1 VQLFRSERS
10 SHRRNR
16 FSMSVLDM
24 DCDGAQL
31 REKCRHEK
39 LMTTTPTSALLTD
52 LYELNMVQAY
62 LDKAEDGEATF
73 EFFVRRL
80 PARRGFLLAAGL
92 EDALQY
98 LETMQYSAAE
108 IGWLESTGRFRDNLL
123 DYLRD
128 FRFTGEVHALP
139 EGTICFPN
147 EPLMRITAP
156 LPQAQ
161 LVESRIINILHYQ
174 TLIASKAARMVL
186 AAPGK
191 ILSDF
196 GLRTAH
202 GAEAGNYSAR
212 ASYIA
217 GFAGAAN
224 VLAGERYGI
233 PIVGT
238 MAHSFVQVHDNET
251 QAFENFAR
259 SRPEGVILLIDTYD
273 TEAGARKVV
282 ELAPRLKNDGIAI
295 RGVRIDSGDLIA
307 MAKKVRAILD
317 AGGLKETII
326 LVSGG
331 VNEDVLQD
339 MMKDGAPIGGFGI
352 GVNLAAS
359 VDVPALDCA
368 YKLQDYRGMP
378 KRKLSEG
385 KQTWPGR
392 KQVWRAYDADGR
404 MRGDILSLE
413 NDTHPGE
420 KLIVEV
426 MRGGKRVGQAPALT
440 QIRDRARAD
449 LARLPEP
456 LARLQAGA
464 NYPVEVADALKALAE
479 EADRA
484 AQA

>member
-1 VQLFRSERS
+1 
-10 SHRRNR
+10 
-16 FSMSVLDM
+16 MP
-24 DCDGAQL
+24 
-31 REKCRHEK
+31 
-39 LMTTTPTSALLTD
+39 TTSPLLTD

-62 LDKAEDGEATF
+62 LDKGEAGEAVF

-92 EDALQY
+92 EDALEF
-98 LETMQYSAAE
+98 LETMRYSAAD
-108 IGWLESTGRFRDNLL
+108 IDWLKSTGRFRDNLL

-128 FRFTGEVHALP
+128 FRFTGDVHAIP
-139 EGTICFPN
+139 EGSVCFPN
-147 EPLMRITAP
+147 EPLLRIAAP

-161 LVESRIINILHYQ
+161 LVESRLINILHFQ

-202 GAEAGNYSAR
+202 GAEAGNFSAR

-217 GFAGAAN
+217 GFASVAN
-224 VLAGERYGI
+224 VLAGQHYGI

-238 MAHSFVQVHDNET
+238 MAHSFVQVHGDET
-251 QAFENFAR
+251 TAFETFAR
-259 SRPEGVILLIDTYD
+259 ARPEGVVLLIDTYD

-282 ELAPRLKNDGIAI
+282 ELAPRLKADGIAI

-307 MAKKVRAILD
+307 MSKKVRAILD
-317 AGGLKETII
+317 AGGLKDTII

-331 VNEDVLQD
+331 INEDVLQG
-339 MMKDGAPIGGFGI
+339 MMKAGAPIDGFGI

-359 VDVPALDCA
+359 IDAPSLDCA
-368 YKLQDYRGMP
+368 YKLQEYRGMP

-392 KQVWRAYDADGR
+392 KQVFRAYGPDGR
-404 MRGDILSLE
+404 MSGDILTLE
-413 NDTHPGE
+413 DDKKPGE
-420 KLIVEV
+420 PLIVEV
-426 MRGGKRVGQAPALT
+426 MRGGKRVAQAPTLA
-440 QIRDRARAD
+440 QIRARAARD
-449 LARLPEP
+449 LARLPES
-456 LARLQAGA
+456 LRQLQQGVD
-464 NYPVEVADALKALAE
+464 YPVAVSDALKALAL
-479 EADRA
+479 EADRLTTR
-484 AQA
+484 